1 MTTRIRTFSPLGL
14 LALAACGS
22 DSNGSG
28 GSGGPVIG
36 NVVKGPLANALVF
49 ADENGDRIHQD
60 SEASARTGSDG
71 GYSIDNPN
79 GYTLVVTTDE
89 NTIDSSSGQII
100 AGLTMK
106 AGPNAGVITPLT
118 GVALDAGDTA
128 ALAAALGLPTDTDFA
143 TFNPYGDD
151 VDPAAA
157 LAYEQVTQSIMASAQ
172 IVGAALEANGDA
184 AAGAGLTAAFNAI
197 IAEVTAAA
205 EAGETEFDAAALTS
219 GALEAA
225 GTLDA
230 DVVAKVAAQV
240 AEVAEAIDAVED
252 LNPANTVDAFSSAS
266 AVAGQYDMGGL
277 DAADADVAALI
288 ANNAPTDVTLD
299 NATVEE
305 NESGAFIGA
314 LTVTDADGAEQ
325 AFTYVLGG
333 ADADLFT
340 ITRGG
345 DLYLVNGIELN
356 FEEQET
362 YDITVTATDA
372 GGKSVTRALTVTATG
387 VDEATEGEYDADGGD
402 FSFIGDTLTVADGDE
417 LYGMFTDDDN
427 TINGG
432 DASDFASHSYQW
444 TRDGDDIAGATD
456 SSYTVTEDD
465 LGANIE
471 VVVTLTDQQ
480 GNTESG
486 TVSFGEAFA
495 EPLIEVEV
503 GADVMDG
510 IEGFKAEVAA
520 SEEKLGSFADRV
532 EGAIETFNAAVGDD
546 DPDLAVTSSGITASW
561 ATGATLSASFTN
573 FNPTSVEGLIDAVE
587 GFDIMDTDTWAITGG
602 FNNLTFSV
610 GDEAVLQISHETGDA
625 NLGERI
631 QITLPQSDSDDEYG
645 FLALTGDFDNT
656 LTGILGNVKS
666 VLENDAEWRDVDAL
680 WDAVWVDGTFDE
692 DAYDAAVAAEEELD
706 AQSVGLVGGILE
718 DYAVTG
724 LAAGTTSGVGAG
736 MNLNL
741 FGEAN
746 GEDAVSF
753 NVGMYELGLKGEL
766 PDSAADLFS
775 FVYNVDMLDMS
786 DMSNAEVLDALAEEG
801 FGGITGVQLIN
812 TLDDTPIVRVSVDDF
827 GALVD
832 GGDAIDFDGDF
843 TGTFTNSEGA
853 ETGYVQ
859 DNDGLYALY
868 GDAADIAAFMGDDL
882 NAYTGDQTV

>member
-22 DSNGSG
+22 DSS

-49 ADENGDRIHQD
+49 ADADNDGEFDAGET
-60 SEASARTGSDG
+60 SVRTGDDG
-71 GYSIDNPN
+71 GYSIENPN

-89 NTIDSSSGQII
+89 KTIDSSSGQII
-100 AGLTMK
+100 SGLTMK

-128 ALAAALGLPTDTDFA
+128 ALATALGLPTDTDFA
-143 TFNPYGDD
+143 TFNPYAAD

-157 LAYEQVTQSIMASAQ
+157 LAYEKVTQSIMASAQ
-172 IVGAALEANGDA
+172 IVGAALEANGNA
-184 AAGAGLTAAFNAI
+184 AEGAGLTAAFNAI
-197 IAEVTAAA
+197 IAEVSEAA

-240 AEVAEAIDAVED
+240 AAVATAIDAVED
-252 LNPANTVDAFSSAS
+252 LDPATTLDAFSSAS
-266 AVAGQYDMGGL
+266 AVAGQYDVGGI
-277 DAADADVAALI
+277 DAADTDVTALI
-288 ANNAPTDVTLD
+288 ANKAPTNVALD

-314 LTVTDADGAEQ
+314 LAVTDAEGAEQ
-325 AFTYVLGG
+325 AFTYALGG
-333 ADADLFT
+333 ADAAQFVVKD
-340 ITRGG
+340 GG
-345 DLYLVNGIELN
+345 LYLADGVALN

-362 YDITVTATDA
+362 YAITVTATDA
-372 GGKSVTRALTVTATG
+372 GGKSVTKALTVTATG
-387 VDEATEGEYDADGGD
+387 VDEASEGDYDADGGD
-402 FSFIGDTLTVADGDE
+402 FSFVGDTLTVADGDE

-444 TRDGDDIAGATD
+444 TRDGDDIAGATS
-456 SSYTVTEDD
+456 SSYTVTEAD
-465 LGANIE
+465 LGADIE

-480 GNTESG
+480 GYTESG

-495 EPLIEVEV
+495 EPLVEVEV

-532 EGAIETFNAAVGDD
+532 EGALIAFEAALTDD

-561 ATGATLSASFTN
+561 ATGATLSASFTS
-573 FNPTSVEGLIDAVE
+573 FNPASVEGLIAAVE

-602 FNNLTFSV
+602 FNNVTFHV
-610 GDEAVLQISHETGDA
+610 DDEAVLQISHEAGDA
-625 NLGERI
+625 DLGERI

-645 FLALTGDFDNT
+645 FLALTGDFDNS
-656 LTGILGNVKS
+656 LTGILGNVQS
-666 VLENDAEWRDVDAL
+666 VLENDAAWRDVDAL
-680 WDAVWVDGTFDE
+680 WDAVWVDGTFDA

-706 AQSVGLVGGILE
+706 AQSVDLVSGILE
-718 DYAVTG
+718 DYAITG
-724 LAAGTTSGVGAG
+724 LAAGTTSGIGAG

-741 FGEAN
+741 FDEAN

-753 NVGMYELGLKGEL
+753 NVGMYELSLTGEL
-766 PDSAADLFS
+766 PDSAADLVN

-786 DMSNAEVLDALAEEG
+786 DMSNAEALAALADEG

-812 TLDDTPIVRVSVDDF
+812 TLDDTPVVRVSADDF

-843 TGTFTNSEGA
+843 TGTFTNSAGD

-868 GDAADIAAFMGDDL
+868 GDAADIAAFMGDDF